1 MKPNDITL
9 VMNDMDDDGM
19 PTTSSSN
26 YHHKSLFELERDT
39 DRILEDIRNI
49 GNDSSNNDNSHDT
62 ISNKKYTSTKNS
74 SHKDIHRTKSSQS
87 LNGVRIRRTS
97 TDDTTSVVSSSSSD
111 TNHVDGDTD
120 NDDDDD
126 EDSIIGELQRLES
139 VTTTIRL
146 SLIDTTNEASLRAYH
161 HNTTWKHSAGGG
173 GGTIMSPPNTTTSTT
188 MRNTT
193 TTTTTTNH
201 YNEPSRPI
209 ATKTT
214 TTTAKQTTTNRTMAG
229 SGRNY
234 TIMHGTNN
242 NCRQMMDN
250 RIRQRSMSISIV
262 CIMCIWIALWY
273 MVRGGDTTS
282 SGFTFFS
289 SSSLLTIND
298 QGVIALWCMNP
309 NQ

>member
-161 HNTTWKHSAGGG
+161 HNTTWKHSVG

-188 MRNTT
+188 MRKNTT
-193 TTTTTTNH
+193 TTT
-201 YNEPSRPI
+201 
-209 ATKTT
+209 
-214 TTTAKQTTTNRTMAG
+214 KQTTTNRTMEG
-229 SGRNY
+229 LGRNY
-234 TIMHGTNN
+234 TIIHGTNN